1 MGTSVEAPAPR
12 NYAQE
17 TADTLRTQLELA
29 PQRYAAEAQ
38 FAPKYQALTIDL
50 LKKATPELLQLYK
63 EQIAPTMGEVE
74 AAARSR
80 SRYGDI
86 TDISI
91 LGPQTRA
98 AIQGFAPE
106 QTRIADILAH
116 NATSNLLA
124 GSRLTPEQQRMA
136 QQQARVASSARGMAQ
151 GPNAALQE
159 ALRSQMIGA
168 GLQQQRQQQAMG
180 ALQAGQG
187 VYGDVFQQVLG
198 RPSQAFAGSQGF
210 VGQASGFNPGQL
222 FNPESAYASN
232 IYAGNQQAIG
242 AARAAGASA
251 TSGLIGGG
259 LGALGSIGGGLFSGA
274 GSAGGFGKLF
284 GG

>member
-1 MGTSVEAPAPR
+1 MASVEAPAPR

-91 LGPQTRA
+91 LGPQARA

-106 QTRIADILAH
+106 QTRIADILAQ

-259 LGALGSIGGGLFSGA
+259 LGALGSIGGGMFSGA

>member
-1 MGTSVEAPAPR
+1 MASVEAPAPR

-91 LGPQTRA
+91 LGPQARA

-106 QTRIADILAH
+106 QTRIADILAQ

>member
-1 MGTSVEAPAPR
+1 MTVDAPAPR

-29 PQRYAAEAQ
+29 PERYAAEAQ
-38 FAPKYQALTIDL
+38 FAPRYQALQLDL
-50 LKKATPELLQLYK
+50 LRQATPELLALYK

-80 SRYGDI
+80 SRAGDI
-86 TDISI
+86 ADIAR
-91 LGPQTRA
+91 LGPQAREA
-98 AIQGFAPE
+98 MRGAAPE
-106 QTRIADILAH
+106 QTQIADILAQ

-136 QQQARVASSARGMAQ
+136 QQQARMASSARGMAQ

-232 IYAGNQQAIG
+232 IYAGNQQSIG

>member
-1 MGTSVEAPAPR
+1 MTVDAPAPR

-29 PQRYAAEAQ
+29 PERYAAEAQ
-38 FAPKYQALTIDL
+38 FAPRYQALQLDL
-50 LKKATPELLQLYK
+50 LRQATPELLALYRD
-63 EQIAPTMGEVE
+63 QIAPTMGEVE

-80 SRYGDI
+80 SRAGDI
-86 TDISI
+86 ADIAR
-91 LGPQTRA
+91 LGPQAREA
-98 AIQGFAPE
+98 MRGAAPE
-106 QTRIADILAH
+106 QTQIADILAQ

-210 VGQASGFNPGQL
+210 LGQAQGFNPGQL
-222 FNPESAYASN
+222 FQPESAYAAN
-232 IYAGNQQAIG
+232 IYGGNQQAIS
-242 AARAAGASA
+242 AANAAGASA
-251 TSGLIGGG
+251 TSGLLGGLFGG
-259 LGALGSIGGGLFSGA
+259 LGAIGGGALA
-274 GSAGGFGKLF
+274 GRGR
-284 GG
+284 